1 MEGISSEY
9 KESFYIDW
17 PILEEILKKINL
29 SKEEDL
35 IKRKALDYVIWQ
47 IKETYKINIGKEYK
61 EDDCLDESIS

>member
-1 MEGISSEY
+1 M
-9 KESFYIDW
+9 
-17 PILEEILKKINL
+17 EEILKKINL